1 MPILV
6 ALPYI
11 LIEALAFWGVAS
23 WLGVGT
29 ALLLLLGFFFGGLIF
44 AAWEMSRISRRL
56 MQGNN
61 PGKAAGDLG
70 LTAAG
75 AILIAMPGFCTSI
88 FGLLLVLT
96 PTRALLRK
104 VLARKLALKIEQLGV
119 RSYEQAAAFRPTT
132 STYGSFGSG
141 TGSGSGVMLG
151 EDGKVFIPGDAGP
164 GDNGANGATPRPDS
178 DPNFEAAI
186 EAWSATMKPED
197 FTVNPPKDGGSGEGG
212 SGDVGSAGGSGD
224 VGSAGGSGDSG
235 SSSDGEDG
243 TNPGQRPKP

>member
-96 PTRALLRK
+96 PTRALMRK

-141 TGSGSGVMLG
+141 TGTGSGVVLG
-151 EDGKVFIPGDAGP
+151 EDGKVIIPGGT
-164 GDNGANGATPRPDS
+164 GANGGTPRPDS
-178 DPNFEAAI
+178 DPNFEAEI

-197 FTVNPPKDGGSGEGG
+197 FTDNPPKRGGSGEGG
-212 SGDVGSAGGSGD
+212 SGDVGSGDVGGAGGAGGSG
-224 VGSAGGSGDSG
+224 SSG
-235 SSSDGEDG
+235 SSSEGEDG